1 MKSEE
6 IENYK
11 QYKEGETNAQLVHKI
26 VELRGNELG
35 LDVKISDI
43 SVCPRLSKRRDD
55 KHPPIIVR
63 FVARKVKQIILY
75 SKSKLKEKNR
85 FFLFLKTFLLP
96 DLGRLC
102 NWKKYNHVSI
112 VVIVMK
118 TYIAVSKNFKLKN
131 GL

>member
-102 NWKKYNHVSI
+102 N
-112 VVIVMK
+112 
-118 TYIAVSKNFKLKN
+118 
-131 GL
+131 